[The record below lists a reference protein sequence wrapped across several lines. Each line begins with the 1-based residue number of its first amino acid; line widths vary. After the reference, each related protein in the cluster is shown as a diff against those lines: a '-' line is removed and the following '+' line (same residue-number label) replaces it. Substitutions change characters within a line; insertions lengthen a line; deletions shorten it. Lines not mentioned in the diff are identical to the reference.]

1 MANVAMELLESSLE
15 TRLENTFH
23 IKAKLSECADKQRI
37 EIVASLLYAYDQVR
51 QLHEIHPNFKIHCH
65 SFNIQFQ
72 SWRTDSVAVV
82 IGNNTRWWSS
92 DGGSDAQDNRT
103 DEDKSANIMADPKD
117 VALLKK

>member
-51 QLHEIHPNFKIHCH
+51 QLHCMKFIPTSKYIAIHSTFNF
-65 SFNIQFQ
+65 
-72 SWRTDSVAVV
+72 RA
-82 IGNNTRWWSS
+82 
-92 DGGSDAQDNRT
+92 GGP
-103 DEDKSANIMADPKD
+103 ILWPW
-117 VALLKK
+117 

>member
-51 QLHEIHPNFKIHCH
+51 QLHEIHSSKLQNTVPFIKH
-65 SFNIQFQ
+65 SISELEDRFCGRGDREQHP
-72 SWRTDSVAVV
+72 VV
-82 IGNNTRWWSS
+82 E
-92 DGGSDAQDNRT
+92 Q
-103 DEDKSANIMADPKD
+103 
-117 VALLKK
+117 

>member
-51 QLHEIHPNFKIHCH
+51 QPDEIHPNFKRHCQLP
-65 SFNIQFQ
+65 FIQFQ

-82 IGNNTRWWSS
+82 IGNNTRWWSN
-92 DGGSDAQDNRT
+92 DGGSDAQENRT
-103 DEDKSANIMADPKD
+103 DEDKSANIKADSKD